1 LLDRKQSR
9 VRALQMML
17 EKHPK
22 CGVLQLPVF
31 VHVVHTIQE
40 GRDIQYSVFEQK
52 PVDQYDKLQKTDYRL
67 TDLLQAFANHYKQ
80 KHRAIAK
87 RHFKDGRYQDKHIRP
102 RRLHFLMDELS
113 HHIKNSCNVHTWM
126 QREIQQSELVEAMR
140 VLAQDKR
147 RALQALSLPEQQKAV
162 GIPKPENYTLFQH
175 YLQKTPFQVIPYLYY
190 KKYELLVHDLEEQ
203 LGIVNV
209 MDDLEEF
216 EECS

>member
-1 LLDRKQSR
+1 
-9 VRALQMML
+9 
-17 EKHPK
+17 
-22 CGVLQLPVF
+22 
-31 VHVVHTIQE
+31 
-40 GRDIQYSVFEQK
+40 
-52 PVDQYDKLQKTDYRL
+52 
-67 TDLLQAFANHYKQ
+67 
-80 KHRAIAK
+80 
-87 RHFKDGRYQDKHIRP
+87 
-102 RRLHFLMDELS
+102 
-113 HHIKNSCNVHTWM
+113 M